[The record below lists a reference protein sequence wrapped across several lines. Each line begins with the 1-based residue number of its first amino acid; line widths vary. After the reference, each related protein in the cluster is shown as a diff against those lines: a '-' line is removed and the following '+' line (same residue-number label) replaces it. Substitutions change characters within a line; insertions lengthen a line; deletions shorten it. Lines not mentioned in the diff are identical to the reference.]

1 MKKCNSAREAEFE
14 QNPCSI
20 SNRLHAKDTGQD
32 IETQDDRLMFARST
46 RLVSCNGALLR
57 CGSLQLQLRAQLHKQ
72 HLSPALQKMHSDLKL
87 DELLVD
93 NTPDYVRLILRST
106 VYDVIHETPVNH
118 AVGLSSRLNT
128 RVEMKREDL
137 LPVFSFKLRGAY
149 NMIAKLDE
157 AQKHQGVIA
166 CSAGNHAQGVA
177 FAARHMHIPATI
189 VMPVCTPSI
198 KYQNVSR
205 LGSQVVLYGNDFDEA
220 KAECARLSEE
230 RGLTNIPPFDHPYV
244 IAGQGTVAMEILR
257 QVHNFNRIG
266 AVFVPVG
273 GGGLIAG
280 VGAYLKRIAP
290 HIKVIGVETFDAPTL
305 STSLNAGKR
314 VNLESVG
321 SFADG
326 TSVRLIGEETFR
338 VCQDVVDEV
347 VLVNTDEICAAIKD
361 IFEDTRSILEPS
373 GALSVA
379 GMKKYVLQAHPEIDH
394 SKHTYVPILSG
405 ANMNFDRLRFV
416 SERAVL
422 GEGKEVFLLVTIPDV
437 PGSFKK
443 LQKVIHPRSVTEFSY
458 RYNEHRHESSSEVPK
473 AYIYTSFSVVDREK
487 EIKQVM
493 QQIHNL
499 GFEAVDISDNEM
511 AKSHGRYLVGGAS
524 KVPNER
530 IISFEFPE
538 RPGALTKFLAGLSDS
553 WNLTLF
559 HYRNHGADIG
569 KVLVGISVPPRENLT
584 FQKFLDDLGYKY
596 TDEADNAVYQKLLKY

>member
-1 MKKCNSAREAEFE
+1 MIPKLLCGNTLLSASVTTSRSVYGLSTRYF
-14 QNPCSI
+14 
-20 SNRLHAKDTGQD
+20 
-32 IETQDDRLMFARST
+32 TQDLAPS
-46 RLVSCNGALLR
+46 LVK
-57 CGSLQLQLRAQLHKQ
+57 LH
-72 HLSPALQKMHSDLKL
+72 SELKP
-87 DELLVD
+87 DELLTD
-93 NTPDYVRLILRST
+93 NTPDYVRLVLRSS
-106 VYDVIHETPVNH
+106 VYDVIKESPISHG
-118 AVGLSSRLNT
+118 VGLSSRLNT
-128 RVEMKREDL
+128 NVQLKREDL

-149 NMIAKLDE
+149 NMIAKLDDT
-157 AQKHQGVIA
+157 QRNQGVIA

-177 FAARHMHIPATI
+177 YAARHLDIPATI
-189 VMPVCTPSI
+189 VMPVSTPSI

-220 KAECARLSEE
+220 KAECTKLAEE

-257 QVHNFNRIG
+257 QVYNSNKIG

-280 VGAYLKRIAP
+280 VGAYLKRVTP
-290 HIKVIGVETFDAPTL
+290 HIKIIGVETHDAATL
-305 STSLNAGKR
+305 HTSLQRNKR
-314 VNLESVG
+314 TNLASVG
-321 SFADG
+321 TFADG
-326 TSVRLIGEETFR
+326 TSVRIIGEETFR
-338 VCQDVVDEV
+338 VAREVVDEI
-347 VLVNTDEICAAIKD
+347 VLVNTDEICAAVKD
-361 IFEDTRSILEPS
+361 VFEDTRSIVEPS
-373 GALSVA
+373 GALAVA
-379 GMKKYVLQAHPEIDH
+379 GMKKYITQLHPEIDH
-394 SKHTYVPILSG
+394 SKQTYVPILSG

-422 GEGKEVFLLVTIPDV
+422 GEGKEVFMLVTIPDV

-443 LQKVIHPRSVTEFSY
+443 MQKVIHPRAVTEFCY

-493 QQIHNL
+493 QQLNTL
-499 GFEAVDISDNEM
+499 GFEAVDISDNEL

-538 RPGALTKFLAGLSDS
+538 RPGALTRFLAGLSES

-569 KVLVGISVPPRENLT
+569 KVLAGISVPPRENLT
-584 FQKFLDDLGYKY
+584 FQKFLEDLDYKY
-596 TDEADNAVYQKLLKY
+596 QDETENMVYQRLLKY

>member
-1 MKKCNSAREAEFE
+1 MIPKLLCGNTLLSA
-14 QNPCSI
+14 SI
-20 SNRLHAKDTGQD
+20 TTSRSVYGLSTRYF
-32 IETQDDRLMFARST
+32 TQDLAPS
-46 RLVSCNGALLR
+46 LVK
-57 CGSLQLQLRAQLHKQ
+57 LH
-72 HLSPALQKMHSDLKL
+72 SELKP
-87 DELLVD
+87 DELLTD
-93 NTPDYVRLILRST
+93 NTPDYVRLVLRSS
-106 VYDVIHETPVNH
+106 VYDVIKESPISHG
-118 AVGLSSRLNT
+118 VGLSSRLNT
-128 RVEMKREDL
+128 NVQLKREDL

-149 NMIAKLDE
+149 NMIAKLDDT
-157 AQKHQGVIA
+157 QRNQGVIA

-177 FAARHMHIPATI
+177 YTARHLDIPATI
-189 VMPVCTPSI
+189 VMPVSTPSI

-220 KAECARLSEE
+220 KAECTKLAEE

-257 QVHNFNRIG
+257 QVYNSNKIG

-280 VGAYLKRIAP
+280 VGAYLKRVTP
-290 HIKVIGVETFDAPTL
+290 HIKIIGVETHDAATL
-305 STSLNAGKR
+305 HTSLQRNKR
-314 VNLESVG
+314 TNLASVG
-321 SFADG
+321 TFADG
-326 TSVRLIGEETFR
+326 TSVRIIGEETFR
-338 VCQDVVDEV
+338 VAREVVDEI
-347 VLVNTDEICAAIKD
+347 VLVNTDEICAAVKD
-361 IFEDTRSILEPS
+361 VFEDTRSIVEPS
-373 GALSVA
+373 GALAVA
-379 GMKKYVLQAHPEIDH
+379 GMKKYITQLHPEIDH
-394 SKHTYVPILSG
+394 SKQTYVPILSG

-422 GEGKEVFLLVTIPDV
+422 GEGKEVFMLVTIPDV

-443 LQKVIHPRSVTEFSY
+443 MQKVIHPRAVTEFCY

-493 QQIHNL
+493 QQLNTL
-499 GFEAVDISDNEM
+499 GFEAVDISDNEL

-538 RPGALTKFLAGLSDS
+538 RPGALTRFLAGLSES

-569 KVLVGISVPPRENLT
+569 KVLAGISVPPRENLT
-584 FQKFLDDLGYKY
+584 FQKFLEDLGYKY
-596 TDEADNAVYQKLLKY
+596 QDETENMVYQRLLKY

>member
-1 MKKCNSAREAEFE
+1 MFVRPLKSM
-14 QNPCSI
+14 S
-20 SNRLHAKDTGQD
+20 HTG
-32 IETQDDRLMFARST
+32 TA
-46 RLVSCNGALLR
+46 VR
-57 CGSLQLQLRAQLHKQ
+57 CGSLLLRAQIHNKN
-72 HLSPALQKMHSDLKL
+72 LSPNLAKMHSELKL
-87 DELLVD
+87 DELQSD
-93 NTPDYVRLILRST
+93 NTPDYVRLVLRSP
-106 VYDVIHETPVNH
+106 VYDVIDETPVNR

-128 RVEMKREDL
+128 NVQLKREDL

-149 NMIAKLDE
+149 NMIAKLE
-157 AQKHQGVIA
+157 ENQKNQGVIA

-177 FAARHMHIPATI
+177 YAARHMNIPATI
-189 VMPVCTPSI
+189 VMPVSTPSI

-220 KAECARLSEE
+220 KAECARLAEE

-257 QVHNFNRIG
+257 QVHNSLRIG

-290 HIKVIGVETFDAPTL
+290 HIKIVGVETHDAATL
-305 STSLNAGKR
+305 STSLRSGRRELLKT
-314 VNLESVG
+314 VG

-326 TSVRLIGEETFR
+326 TSVRIIGEETFR
-338 VCQDVVDEV
+338 VSQEVVDEL
-347 VLVNTDEICAAIKD
+347 VLVNTDEICAAVKD
-361 IFEDTRSILEPS
+361 VFEDTRSIIEPS

-379 GMKKYVLQAHPEIDH
+379 GMKKYVTQVHPELDH

-422 GEGKEVFLLVTIPDV
+422 GEGKEVFMLVTIPDV

-443 LQKVIHPRSVTEFSY
+443 LQKVIHPRNVTEFSY

-493 QQIHNL
+493 QQIHSL
-499 GFEAVDISDNEM
+499 GFEAVDISENEM

-530 IISFEFPE
+530 VVSFEFPE
-538 RPGALTKFLAGLSDS
+538 RPGALTKFLMGLGES

-559 HYRNHGADIG
+559 HYRNHGADLG

-596 TDEADNAVYQKLLKY
+596 HEEGDNAVYQKLLKY

>member
-1 MKKCNSAREAEFE
+1 M
-14 QNPCSI
+14 
-20 SNRLHAKDTGQD
+20 
-32 IETQDDRLMFARST
+32 ST
-46 RLVSCNGALLR
+46 RLLLKTNLRTASRIRVPLNGLR
-57 CGSLQLQLRAQLHKQ
+57 FLHTK
-72 HLSPALQKMHSDLKL
+72 LSDNLVRLHSNLKL
-87 DELLVD
+87 DELQDD
-93 NTPDYVRLILRST
+93 NTPDYVRLILRSS
-106 VYDVIHETPVNH
+106 VYDVMDESPITTGTV
-118 AVGLSSRLNT
+118 LSSKLNT
-128 RVEMKREDL
+128 NVQLKRDDL

-149 NMIAKLDE
+149 NMMAKLDDT
-157 AQKHQGVIA
+157 QKNQGVIA

-177 FAARHMHIPATI
+177 YAAKHLKIPATI
-189 VMPVCTPSI
+189 VMPVSTPSI

-220 KAECARLSEE
+220 KAECARLAEE

-257 QVHNFNRIG
+257 QVHMSSKIG

-280 VGAYLKRIAP
+280 VGTYLKRIAP
-290 HIKVIGVETFDAPTL
+290 HIKIIGVETYDACAL
-305 STSLNAGKR
+305 YTSLQSGKR
-314 VNLESVG
+314 AALESVG

-326 TSVRLIGEETFR
+326 TAVRLLGEETFR
-338 VCQDVVDEV
+338 VAQEVVDEV
-347 VLVNTDEICAAIKD
+347 VLVNTDEICAGIKD
-361 IFEDTRSILEPS
+361 IFEDTRSIVEPS
-373 GALSVA
+373 GALAVA
-379 GMKKYVLQAHPEIDH
+379 GMKKYVSHLHPEIEH
-394 SKHTYVPILSG
+394 SKHTYVPVLSG

-422 GEGKEVFLLVTIPDV
+422 GEGKEVFMLITLPDV

-443 LQKVIHPRSVTEFSY
+443 LQNVIHPRSVTEFSY
-458 RYNEHRHESSSEVPK
+458 RYNEHRHDSTSEVPK
-473 AYIYTSFSVVDREK
+473 AYIYTSFNVVDREK

-493 QQIHNL
+493 QQIHAL
-499 GFEAVDISDNEM
+499 GFDAVDISDNDM

-559 HYRNHGADIG
+559 HYRNHGADVG
-569 KVLVGISVPPRENLT
+569 KILAGISVPPRENLT
-584 FQKFLDDLGYKY
+584 FQKFLEDLDYKY
-596 TDEADNAVYQKLLKY
+596 HDETGNMVYQKFLKF

>member
-1 MKKCNSAREAEFE
+1 MPAILSASTKLVGKC
-14 QNPCSI
+14 
-20 SNRLHAKDTGQD
+20 RL
-32 IETQDDRLMFARST
+32 LSRSY
-46 RLVSCNGALLR
+46 SE
-57 CGSLQLQLRAQLHKQ
+57 
-72 HLSPALQKMHSDLKL
+72 LSPSLAKLHSQLKP
-87 DELLVD
+87 DEILSD
-93 NTPDYVRLILRST
+93 NTPDYVRLILRSS
-106 VYDVIHETPVNH
+106 VYDIISESPMTHG
-118 AVGLSSRLNT
+118 VGLSSRLNAN
-128 RVEMKREDL
+128 VQLKREDL

-157 AQKHQGVIA
+157 SQKTQGVIA

-177 FAARHMHIPATI
+177 YASKHLNIPATI
-189 VMPVCTPSI
+189 VMPVSTPSI

-220 KAECARLSEE
+220 KAECTKLTEE

-244 IAGQGTVAMEILR
+244 IAGQGTIAMEILR
-257 QVHNFNRIG
+257 QVHNASKIK
-266 AVFVPVG
+266 AVFCAVG
-273 GGGLIAG
+273 GGGLITG

-290 HIKVIGVETFDAPTL
+290 HIKVIGVETYDAATL
-305 STSLNAGKR
+305 HTSLKAGKR
-314 VNLESVG
+314 VPLPNVG
-321 SFADG
+321 TFADG
-326 TSVRLIGEETFR
+326 TSVRMIGEETFR
-338 VCQDVVDEV
+338 VAKDVVDEV

-361 IFEDTRSILEPS
+361 IFEDTRSIVEPS

-379 GMKKYVLQAHPEIDH
+379 GLKKYVTQLHPNTNH
-394 SKHTYVPILSG
+394 SKSTYVPILSG

-422 GEGKEVFLLVTIPDV
+422 GEGKEVFMLVTIPDV

-443 LQKVIHPRSVTEFSY
+443 LQNVIHPRAVTEFSY

-473 AYIYTSFSVVDREK
+473 AYIYTSFNVVDREK

-493 QQIHNL
+493 QQLHSL

-538 RPGALTKFLAGLSDS
+538 RPGALTKFLGGLSDT

-569 KVLVGISVPPRENLT
+569 KVLAGISVPPRENLT

-596 TDEADNAVYQKLLKY
+596 QDESDNMVYQKLLKY

>member
-1 MKKCNSAREAEFE
+1 MSATLLKQPLFTVVRQSRQSRVSGLNLLKLKAE
-14 QNPCSI
+14 
-20 SNRLHAKDTGQD
+20 LH
-32 IETQDDRLMFARST
+32 R
-46 RLVSCNGALLR
+46 
-57 CGSLQLQLRAQLHKQ
+57 Q
-72 HLSPALQKMHSDLKL
+72 HLSPSLIKLHSELKL
-87 DELLVD
+87 DELQTD
-93 NTPDYVRLILRST
+93 NTPDYVRLVLRSS
-106 VYDVIHETPVNH
+106 VYDVINESPISQG
-118 AVGLSSRLNT
+118 VGLSSRLNT
-128 RVEMKREDL
+128 NVILKREDL

-149 NMIAKLDE
+149 NMIAKLDDS
-157 AQKHQGVIA
+157 QRNQGVIA

-177 FAARHMHIPATI
+177 FAAKHLKIPATI

-220 KAECARLSEE
+220 KAECAKLAEE

-257 QVHNFNRIG
+257 QVRTANKIG

-280 VGAYLKRIAP
+280 IGAYLKRVAP

-305 STSLNAGKR
+305 HNSLQRNQR
-314 VNLESVG
+314 TPLPVVG

-326 TSVRLIGEETFR
+326 TSVRMIGEETFR
-338 VCQDVVDEV
+338 VAQQVVDEV
-347 VLVNTDEICAAIKD
+347 VLVNTDEICAAVKD
-361 IFEDTRSILEPS
+361 VFEDTRSIVEPS

-379 GMKKYVLQAHPEIDH
+379 GMKKYISTVHPEIDH
-394 SKHTYVPILSG
+394 TKHTYVPILSG

-422 GEGKEVFLLVTIPDV
+422 GEGKEVFMLVTLPDV
-437 PGSFKK
+437 PGAFKK
-443 LQKVIHPRSVTEFSY
+443 MQKIIHPRSVTEFSY

-493 QQIHNL
+493 QQLNAL
-499 GFEAVDISDNEM
+499 GFEAVDISDNEL

-538 RPGALTKFLAGLSDS
+538 RPGALTRFLGGLSDS

-569 KVLVGISVPPRENLT
+569 KVLAGISVPPRENLT
-584 FQKFLDDLGYKY
+584 FQKFLEDLGYTY
-596 TDEADNAVYQKLLKY
+596 HDETDNTVYQKFLKY

>member
-1 MKKCNSAREAEFE
+1 MNHKVLCGNTLLQASARHT
-14 QNPCSI
+14 SK
-20 SNRLHAKDTGQD
+20 LAK
-32 IETQDDRLMFARST
+32 FT
-46 RLVSCNGALLR
+46 RLFT
-57 CGSLQLQLRAQLHKQ
+57 QQ
-72 HLSPALQKMHSDLKL
+72 LSPNLVKLHSELKP
-87 DELLVD
+87 DELLTD
-93 NTPDYVRLILRST
+93 NTPDYVRLVLRSS
-106 VYDVIHETPVNH
+106 VYDVIKESPISQG
-118 AVGLSSRLNT
+118 VGLSSRLNT
-128 RVEMKREDL
+128 NVQLKREDL

-149 NMIAKLDE
+149 NMIAKLDDS
-157 AQKHQGVIA
+157 QRNQGVIA

-177 FAARHMHIPATI
+177 YAAKHLHIPATI
-189 VMPVCTPSI
+189 VMPVSTPSI

-220 KAECARLSEE
+220 KAECTKLAEE

-257 QVHNFNRIG
+257 QVYNSNKIG

-280 VGAYLKRIAP
+280 VGAYLKRVTP
-290 HIKVIGVETFDAPTL
+290 HIKVVGVETHDAATL
-305 STSLNAGKR
+305 HTSMQRNKR
-314 VNLESVG
+314 TNLESVG
-321 SFADG
+321 TFADG
-326 TSVRLIGEETFR
+326 TSVRIIGEETFR
-338 VCQDVVDEV
+338 VAKEVVDEI
-347 VLVNTDEICAAIKD
+347 VLVNTDEICAAVKD
-361 IFEDTRSILEPS
+361 VFEDTRSIVEPS
-373 GALSVA
+373 GALAVA
-379 GMKKYVLQAHPEIDH
+379 GMKKYITQLHPEIDH
-394 SKHTYVPILSG
+394 SKQTYVPILSG

-422 GEGKEVFLLVTIPDV
+422 GEGKEVFMLVTIPDV

-443 LQKVIHPRSVTEFSY
+443 MQKVIHPRAVTEFCY

-493 QQIHNL
+493 QQLNTL
-499 GFEAVDISDNEM
+499 GFEAVDISDNEL

-538 RPGALTKFLAGLSDS
+538 RPGALTRFLAGLSES

-569 KVLVGISVPPRENLT
+569 KVLAGISVPPRENLT
-584 FQKFLDDLGYKY
+584 FQKFLEDLGYKY
-596 TDEADNAVYQKLLKY
+596 QDETDNMVYQRLLKY

>member
-1 MKKCNSAREAEFE
+1 MSSVLYLKNSARTY
-14 QNPCSI
+14 
-20 SNRLHAKDTGQD
+20 NRLP
-32 IETQDDRLMFARST
+32 
-46 RLVSCNGALLR
+46 
-57 CGSLQLQLRAQLHKQ
+57 LQLQLRVFLHSKN
-72 HLSPALQKMHSDLKL
+72 LSPSLSKLHSNLKL
-87 DELLVD
+87 DELQTD
-93 NTPDYVRLILRST
+93 NTPDYVRLILRSS
-106 VYDVIHETPVNH
+106 VYDVMDESPITHG
-118 AVGLSSRLNT
+118 VGLSSKLNT
-128 RVEMKREDL
+128 NVQLKRDDL

-149 NMIAKLDE
+149 NMIAKLDDS
-157 AQKHQGVIA
+157 QKNQGVIA
-166 CSAGNHAQGVA
+166 CSAGNHAQGIA
-177 FAARHMHIPATI
+177 FAAKHLNIPATI
-189 VMPVCTPSI
+189 VMPVSTPSI

-205 LGSQVVLYGNDFDEA
+205 LGSQIVLYGNDFDEA
-220 KAECARLSEE
+220 KGECTKLAEE

-257 QVHNFNRIG
+257 QVHKANKIG

-290 HIKVIGVETFDAPTL
+290 HIKIIGVETYDASSL
-305 STSLNAGKR
+305 YTSLQRGKR
-314 VNLESVG
+314 TELESVG

-326 TSVRLIGEETFR
+326 TAVRLIGEETFR
-338 VCQDVVDEV
+338 VAQEVVDEV
-347 VLVNTDEICAAIKD
+347 VLVNTDEICAAVKD
-361 IFEDTRSILEPS
+361 VFEDTRSIVEPS

-379 GMKKYVLQAHPEIDH
+379 GMKKYVSTLHPEIDH

-422 GEGKEVFLLVTIPDV
+422 GEGKEVFMLVTIPDI

-443 LQKVIHPRSVTEFSY
+443 LQNVIHPRSVTEFSY
-458 RYNEHRHESSSEVPK
+458 RYNEHRHESTSEVPK

-493 QQIHNL
+493 QQIHAL
-499 GFEAVDISDNEM
+499 GFDAVDISDNEM

-530 IISFEFPE
+530 IIAFEFPE
-538 RPGALTKFLAGLSDS
+538 RPGALTKFLAGLSES

-569 KVLVGISVPPRENLT
+569 KILAGISVPPRENLT
-584 FQKFLDDLGYKY
+584 FQKFLEDLGYKY
-596 TDEADNAVYQKLLKY
+596 HDETGNMVYQKFLKF

>member
-1 MKKCNSAREAEFE
+1 MSATLLKQPLCTVVR
-14 QNPCSI
+14 QGKQS
-20 SNRLHAKDTGQD
+20 K
-32 IETQDDRLMFARST
+32 
-46 RLVSCNGALLR
+46 VSGLNLLR
-57 CGSLQLQLRAQLHKQ
+57 LKAHLHRQ
-72 HLSPALQKMHSDLKL
+72 HLSPSLIKLHSELKL
-87 DELLVD
+87 DELQTD
-93 NTPDYVRLILRST
+93 NTPDYVRLVLRSS
-106 VYDVIHETPVNH
+106 VYDVINESPISQG
-118 AVGLSSRLNT
+118 VGLSSRLNT
-128 RVEMKREDL
+128 NVILKREDL

-149 NMIAKLDE
+149 NMIAKLDDS
-157 AQKHQGVIA
+157 QRNQGVIA

-177 FAARHMHIPATI
+177 FAAKHLKIPATI

-220 KAECARLSEE
+220 KAECAKLAEE

-257 QVHNFNRIG
+257 QVRTANKIG

-280 VGAYLKRIAP
+280 IGAYLKRVAP
-290 HIKVIGVETFDAPTL
+290 HIKIIGVETYDAATL
-305 STSLNAGKR
+305 HNSLQCNQR
-314 VNLESVG
+314 TPLPVVG
-321 SFADG
+321 TFADG
-326 TSVRLIGEETFR
+326 TSVRMIGEETFR
-338 VCQDVVDEV
+338 VAQQVVDEV
-347 VLVNTDEICAAIKD
+347 VLVNTDEICAAVKD
-361 IFEDTRSILEPS
+361 IFEDTRSIVEPS

-379 GMKKYVLQAHPEIDH
+379 GMKKYISTVHPEIDH
-394 SKHTYVPILSG
+394 TKNTYVPILSG

-422 GEGKEVFLLVTIPDV
+422 GEGKEVFMLVTLPDV
-437 PGSFKK
+437 PGAFKK
-443 LQKVIHPRSVTEFSY
+443 MQKIIHPRSVTEFSY

-493 QQIHNL
+493 QQLNAL
-499 GFEAVDISDNEM
+499 GFEAVDISDNEL

-538 RPGALTKFLAGLSDS
+538 RPGALTRFLGGLSDS

-569 KVLVGISVPPRENLT
+569 KVLAGISVPPRENLT
-584 FQKFLDDLGYKY
+584 FQKFLEDLGYTY
-596 TDEADNAVYQKLLKY
+596 HDETDNTVYQKFLKY

>member
-1 MKKCNSAREAEFE
+1 MFVRPLKSM
-14 QNPCSI
+14 S
-20 SNRLHAKDTGQD
+20 HTG
-32 IETQDDRLMFARST
+32 TA
-46 RLVSCNGALLR
+46 VR
-57 CGSLQLQLRAQLHKQ
+57 CGSLLLRAQIHNKN
-72 HLSPALQKMHSDLKL
+72 LSPNLAKMHSELKL
-87 DELLVD
+87 DELQSD
-93 NTPDYVRLILRST
+93 NTPDYVRLVLRSP
-106 VYDVIHETPVNH
+106 VYDVIDETPVNR

-128 RVEMKREDL
+128 NVQLKREDL

-149 NMIAKLDE
+149 NMIAKLE
-157 AQKHQGVIA
+157 ENQKNQGVIA

-177 FAARHMHIPATI
+177 YAARHMNIPATI
-189 VMPVCTPSI
+189 VMPVSTPSI

-220 KAECARLSEE
+220 KAECARLAEE

-257 QVHNFNRIG
+257 QVHNSLRIG

-280 VGAYLKRIAP
+280 IGAYLKRIAP
-290 HIKVIGVETFDAPTL
+290 HIKIVGVETHDAATL
-305 STSLNAGKR
+305 STSLRSGKR
-314 VNLESVG
+314 ELLKTVG

-326 TSVRLIGEETFR
+326 TSVRIFGEETFR
-338 VCQDVVDEV
+338 VSQEVVDEL
-347 VLVNTDEICAAIKD
+347 VLVNTDEICAAVKD
-361 IFEDTRSILEPS
+361 VFEDTRSIIEPS

-379 GMKKYVLQAHPEIDH
+379 GMKKYVTQVHPEIDH

-422 GEGKEVFLLVTIPDV
+422 GEGKEVFMLVTIPDV

-443 LQKVIHPRSVTEFSY
+443 LQKVIHPRNVTEFSY

-493 QQIHNL
+493 QQIHSL
-499 GFEAVDISDNEM
+499 GFEAVDISENEM

-530 IISFEFPE
+530 VVSFEFPE
-538 RPGALTKFLAGLSDS
+538 RPGALTKFLMGLGES

-559 HYRNHGADIG
+559 HYRNHGADLG

-596 TDEADNAVYQKLLKY
+596 HEEGDNAVYQKLLKY

>member
-1 MKKCNSAREAEFE
+1 MSKTSLLKS
-14 QNPCSI
+14 
-20 SNRLHAKDTGQD
+20 TG
-32 IETQDDRLMFARST
+32 LKFGLYRST
-46 RLVSCNGALLR
+46 RCLS
-57 CGSLQLQLRAQLHKQ
+57 SYQLQLKARLHFQ
-72 HLSPALQKMHSDLKL
+72 SNLSPSLVKLHSELKL
-87 DELLVD
+87 DELKTD
-93 NTPDYVRLILRST
+93 NTPDYVRLVLRSS
-106 VYDVIHETPVNH
+106 VYDVIDESPISTG
-118 AVGLSSRLNT
+118 VGLSSRLNT
-128 RVEMKREDL
+128 NVQLKREDL

-149 NMIAKLDE
+149 NMIAKLDDS
-157 AQKHQGVIA
+157 QRNQGVIA

-177 FAARHMHIPATI
+177 FAAKHLNIPATI
-189 VMPVCTPSI
+189 VMPVSTPSI

-220 KAECARLSEE
+220 KAECSKLAKE

-257 QVHNFNRIG
+257 QVHNANKIG

-280 VGAYLKRIAP
+280 IGAYLKRIAP
-290 HIKVIGVETFDAPTL
+290 HIKIIGVETFDAATLHSSLQRNKRFSLPT
-305 STSLNAGKR
+305 
-314 VNLESVG
+314 VG
-321 SFADG
+321 TFADG
-326 TSVRLIGEETFR
+326 TSVRLIGEESFR
-338 VCQDVVDEV
+338 VAQEVVDEV
-347 VLVNTDEICAAIKD
+347 VLVNTDEICAAVKD
-361 IFEDTRSILEPS
+361 IFEDTRSIVEPS

-379 GMKKYVLQAHPEIDH
+379 GMKKYISTLHPEIDH

-437 PGSFKK
+437 PGSFKR
-443 LQKVIHPRSVTEFSY
+443 LQKVIHPRAVTEFSY
-458 RYNEHRHESSSEVPK
+458 RYNEHRHESSSDVPK
-473 AYIYTSFSVVDREK
+473 AFIYTSFSVVDREK
-487 EIKQVM
+487 EIKQVI
-493 QQIHNL
+493 QQLHSL

-524 KVPNER
+524 KVPNEK

-538 RPGALTKFLAGLSDS
+538 RPGALYKFLNGLSES

-569 KVLVGISVPPRENLT
+569 KVLAGVSVPPRENLT
-584 FQKFLDDLGYKY
+584 FQKFLEDLGYAY
-596 TDEADNAVYQKLLKY
+596 CDETDNMVYQKLLKY

>member
-1 MKKCNSAREAEFE
+1 
-14 QNPCSI
+14 
-20 SNRLHAKDTGQD
+20 
-32 IETQDDRLMFARST
+32 MFARSLKSLSHSGT
-46 RLVSCNGALLR
+46 VVRY
-57 CGSLQLQLRAQLHKQ
+57 GSLQLRAQIHNKN
-72 HLSPALQKMHSDLKL
+72 LSPNLVKMHSELKL
-87 DELLVD
+87 DELQAD
-93 NTPDYVRLILRST
+93 NTPDYVRLVLRSP
-106 VYDVIHETPVNH
+106 VYDVIDETPVNT

-128 RVEMKREDL
+128 NVQLKREDL

-149 NMIAKLDE
+149 NMIAKLE
-157 AQKHQGVIA
+157 ENQKNQGVIA

-177 FAARHMHIPATI
+177 YAARHMNIPATI
-189 VMPVCTPSI
+189 VMPVSTPSI

-220 KAECARLSEE
+220 KAECARLAEE

-257 QVHNFNRIG
+257 QVHNSLKIG

-280 VGAYLKRIAP
+280 IGAYLKRIAP
-290 HIKVIGVETFDAPTL
+290 HIKIVGVETHDAATL
-305 STSLNAGKR
+305 STSLRSGKR
-314 VNLESVG
+314 ELLETVG

-326 TSVRLIGEETFR
+326 TSVRIIGEETFR
-338 VCQDVVDEV
+338 VSQEVVDEL
-347 VLVNTDEICAAIKD
+347 VLVNTDEICAAVKD
-361 IFEDTRSILEPS
+361 IFEDTRSIIEPS

-379 GMKKYVLQAHPEIDH
+379 GMKKYVTQIHPEIDH

-422 GEGKEVFLLVTIPDV
+422 GEGKEVFMLVTIPDV

-443 LQKVIHPRSVTEFSY
+443 LQKVIHPRNVTEFSY

-493 QQIHNL
+493 QQIHSL
-499 GFEAVDISDNEM
+499 GFEAVDISENEM

-530 IISFEFPE
+530 VVSFEFPE
-538 RPGALTKFLAGLSDS
+538 RPGALTKFLLGLGES

-559 HYRNHGADIG
+559 HYRNHGADLG

-596 TDEADNAVYQKLLKY
+596 AEEGDNAVYQKLLKY

>member
-1 MKKCNSAREAEFE
+1 MATTVLFKTALKNANGKLFAYGSREVGSFTA
-14 QNPCSI
+14 
-20 SNRLHAKDTGQD
+20 
-32 IETQDDRLMFARST
+32 TQFSRRHQST
-46 RLVSCNGALLR
+46 
-57 CGSLQLQLRAQLHKQ
+57 
-72 HLSPALQKMHSDLKL
+72 LSPSLVNLHSELKL
-87 DELLVD
+87 DELQPD
-93 NTPDYVRLILRST
+93 NTPDYVRLVLRSS
-106 VYDVIHETPVNH
+106 VYDAIDESPISP
-118 AVGLSSRLNT
+118 AVGLSSKLNT
-128 RVEMKREDL
+128 NVQLKREDL

-149 NMIAKLDE
+149 NMIAKLDDNVRN
-157 AQKHQGVIA
+157 QGVIA

-177 FAARHMHIPATI
+177 YAAKKLGIPATI
-189 VMPVCTPSI
+189 VMPVSTPSI

-220 KAECARLSEE
+220 KAECAKLSEE

-257 QVHNFNRIG
+257 QVHNANKIN

-290 HIKVIGVETFDAPTL
+290 HIKVIGVETYDATTL
-305 STSLNAGKR
+305 HTSLQNGKR
-314 VNLESVG
+314 TELTKVG
-321 SFADG
+321 TFADG

-338 VCQDVVDEV
+338 VAQEVVDEI
-347 VLVNTDEICAAIKD
+347 VLVNTDELCAAIKD
-361 IFEDTRSILEPS
+361 VFEDTRSILEPS

-379 GMKKYVLQAHPEIDH
+379 GMKKYISVLHPEIDH

-443 LQKVIHPRSVTEFSY
+443 LQKIIHPRSVTEFSY
-458 RYNEHRHESSSEVPK
+458 RYNEHRHQSSNDVPK

-487 EIKQVM
+487 EIKQVL
-493 QQIHNL
+493 QQLHSL
-499 GFEAVDISDNEM
+499 GFEAIDISDNEM

-524 KVPNER
+524 KVPNEK
-530 IISFEFPE
+530 IVSFSFPE
-538 RPGALTKFLAGLSDS
+538 RPGALTKFLAGMSES

-559 HYRNHGADIG
+559 HYRNHGSDIG
-569 KVLVGISVPPRENLT
+569 KVLAGISVPPRENLT
-584 FQKFLDDLGYKY
+584 FQKFLQDLGYAY
-596 TDEADNAVYQKLLKY
+596 VDETDNMVYQKFLKY

>member
-1 MKKCNSAREAEFE
+1 M
-14 QNPCSI
+14 I
-20 SNRLHAKDTGQD
+20 V
-32 IETQDDRLMFARST
+32 RSLKT
-46 RLVSCNGALLR
+46 LSRNGSLFR
-57 CGSLQLQLRAQLHKQ
+57 CGSMQLQFRAQIHKQ
-72 HLSPALQKMHSDLKL
+72 NLAPNLVRMHSELKL
-87 DELLVD
+87 DELQTD
-93 NTPDYVRLILRST
+93 NTPDYVRLVLRSP
-106 VYDVIHETPVNH
+106 VYDVIDETPVNL

-128 RVEMKREDL
+128 NVQLKREDL

-157 AQKHQGVIA
+157 NQKNQGVIA

-177 FAARHMHIPATI
+177 YAARHMNIPATI
-189 VMPVCTPSI
+189 VMPVSTPSI

-220 KAECARLSEE
+220 KAECTRLSEE

-244 IAGQGTVAMEILR
+244 IAGQGTVAMEVLR
-257 QVHNFNRIG
+257 QVHNSHKIG

-290 HIKVIGVETFDAPTL
+290 HVKIVGVETFDAPTL
-305 STSLNAGKR
+305 SASMKSGKR
-314 VNLESVG
+314 ELLTTVG

-326 TSVRLIGEETFR
+326 TSVRVIGEETLR
-338 VCQDVVDEV
+338 VSQEVVDEI
-347 VLVNTDEICAAIKD
+347 VLVNTDEICAAVKD
-361 IFEDTRSILEPS
+361 IFEDTRSIIEPS
-373 GALSVA
+373 GALSVS
-379 GMKKYVLQAHPEIDH
+379 GMKKYITQIHPEIDH

-422 GEGKEVFLLVTIPDV
+422 GEGKEVFMLVTIPDV

-443 LQKVIHPRSVTEFSY
+443 LQKVIHPRNVTEFSY

-493 QQIHNL
+493 QQVHSL
-499 GFEAVDISDNEM
+499 GFEAVDISENEM

-530 IISFEFPE
+530 VVSFEFPE
-538 RPGALTKFLAGLSDS
+538 RPGALTKFLMGLSES

-559 HYRNHGADIG
+559 HYRNHGADLG

-596 TDEADNAVYQKLLKY
+596 SDEGENAVYQKLLKY

>member
-1 MKKCNSAREAEFE
+1 MSSTKVMRNASGTE
-14 QNPCSI
+14 QI
-20 SNRLHAKDTGQD
+20 
-32 IETQDDRLMFARST
+32 
-46 RLVSCNGALLR
+46 LR
-57 CGSLQLQLRAQLHKQ
+57 CSSKSLFKSLNLQSRANLHQ
-72 HLSPALQKMHSDLKL
+72 NLSPSLIKLHSELKL
-87 DELLVD
+87 DELKTD
-93 NTPDYVRLILRST
+93 GTPDYVRLVLRSS
-106 VYDVIHETPVNH
+106 VYDVIKESQMTHG
-118 AVGLSSRLNT
+118 VGLSSRLNT
-128 RVEMKREDL
+128 NVQLKREDL

-149 NMIAKLDE
+149 NMVAKLSDSE
-157 AQKHQGVIA
+157 KSQGVIA

-177 FAARHMHIPATI
+177 FAAKHLNIPATI
-189 VMPVCTPSI
+189 VMPVSSPSI

-220 KAECARLSEE
+220 KAECTKLAKE

-257 QVHNFNRIG
+257 QVHNANKIG

-273 GGGLIAG
+273 GGGFIAG

-290 HIKVIGVETFDAPTL
+290 HIKIIGVETFDAATL
-305 STSLNAGKR
+305 HTSLQSNKR
-314 VNLESVG
+314 ISLSQVG
-321 SFADG
+321 TFADG
-326 TSVRLIGEETFR
+326 TSVRLLGEETFR
-338 VCQDVVDEV
+338 ICQEVVDEV
-347 VLVNTDEICAAIKD
+347 VLVNTDEICAAVKD
-361 IFEDTRSILEPS
+361 VFEDTRSIVEPS

-379 GMKKYVLQAHPEIDH
+379 GMKKYINVLHPEIEH

-422 GEGKEVFLLVTIPDV
+422 GEGKEVFLLVTIPDI

-458 RYNEHRHESSSEVPK
+458 RYNEHRHESASDVPK

-487 EIKQVM
+487 EIKQVI
-493 QQIHNL
+493 QQLHSL

-524 KVPNER
+524 KVPNEK

-538 RPGALTKFLAGLSDS
+538 RPGALTKFLSGLSDS

-569 KVLVGISVPPRENLT
+569 KVLAGISVPPRENLT
-584 FQKFLDDLGYKY
+584 FQKFLEDLGYTY
-596 TDEADNAVYQKLLKY
+596 CDETENMVYQKFLKY

>member
-1 MKKCNSAREAEFE
+1 MFVRPLKSM
-14 QNPCSI
+14 S
-20 SNRLHAKDTGQD
+20 HTG
-32 IETQDDRLMFARST
+32 TA
-46 RLVSCNGALLR
+46 VR
-57 CGSLQLQLRAQLHKQ
+57 CGSLLLRAQIHNKN
-72 HLSPALQKMHSDLKL
+72 LSPNLAKMHSELKL
-87 DELLVD
+87 DELQSD
-93 NTPDYVRLILRST
+93 NTPDYVRLVLRSP
-106 VYDVIHETPVNH
+106 VYDVIDETPVNR

-128 RVEMKREDL
+128 NVQLKREDL

-149 NMIAKLDE
+149 NMIAKLE
-157 AQKHQGVIA
+157 ENQKNQGVIA

-177 FAARHMHIPATI
+177 YAARHMNIPATI
-189 VMPVCTPSI
+189 VMPVSTPSI

-220 KAECARLSEE
+220 KAECARLAEE

-257 QVHNFNRIG
+257 QVHNSLRIG

-290 HIKVIGVETFDAPTL
+290 HIKIVGVETHDAATL
-305 STSLNAGKR
+305 STSLRSGKR
-314 VNLESVG
+314 ELLKTVG

-326 TSVRLIGEETFR
+326 TSVRIIGEETFR
-338 VCQDVVDEV
+338 VSQEVVDEL
-347 VLVNTDEICAAIKD
+347 VLVNTDEICAAVKD
-361 IFEDTRSILEPS
+361 VFEDTRSIIEPS

-379 GMKKYVLQAHPEIDH
+379 GMKKYVTQVHPELDH

-422 GEGKEVFLLVTIPDV
+422 GEGKEVFMLVTIPDV

-443 LQKVIHPRSVTEFSY
+443 LQKVIHPRNVTEFSY

-493 QQIHNL
+493 QQIHSL
-499 GFEAVDISDNEM
+499 GFEAVDISENEM

-530 IISFEFPE
+530 VVSFEFPE
-538 RPGALTKFLAGLSDS
+538 RPGALTKFLMGLGES

-559 HYRNHGADIG
+559 HYRNHGADLG

-596 TDEADNAVYQKLLKY
+596 HEEGDNAVYQKLLKY

>member
-1 MKKCNSAREAEFE
+1 MSY
-14 QNPCSI
+14 
-20 SNRLHAKDTGQD
+20 
-32 IETQDDRLMFARST
+32 T
-46 RLVSCNGALLR
+46 RLVTPT
-57 CGSLQLQLRAQLHKQ
+57 SLNLVSKRLSLNLTAKFHQQ
-72 HLSPALQKMHSDLKL
+72 LSPSLVKLHSELKL
-87 DELLVD
+87 DELQTD
-93 NTPDYVRLILRST
+93 NTPDYVRLTLRTS
-106 VYDVIHETPVNH
+106 VYDVIDESPVTTG
-118 AVGLSSRLNT
+118 VGLSSRLNT
-128 RVEMKREDL
+128 NVQLKREDL

-149 NMIAKLDE
+149 NMIAKLDDAE
-157 AQKHQGVIA
+157 RNQGVIA

-177 FAARHMHIPATI
+177 FAAKHLNIPATI
-189 VMPVCTPSI
+189 VMPVSTPSI

-220 KAECARLSEE
+220 KGECTKLAKE

-257 QVHNFNRIG
+257 QIHNANKIG

-273 GGGLIAG
+273 GGGLVAG

-290 HIKVIGVETFDAPTL
+290 HIKIIGVETFDAATLHTSLQKGRRTNL
-305 STSLNAGKR
+305 ST
-314 VNLESVG
+314 VG
-321 SFADG
+321 TFADG

-338 VCQDVVDEV
+338 VCQEVVDEV
-347 VLVNTDEICAAIKD
+347 VLVNTDEICAAVKD
-361 IFEDTRSILEPS
+361 IFEDTRSIVEPS

-379 GMKKYVLQAHPEIDH
+379 GMKKYVTHLHPEIDH

-422 GEGKEVFLLVTIPDV
+422 GEGKEVFMLVTIPDI

-443 LQKVIHPRSVTEFSY
+443 LQQVIHPRAVTEFSY
-458 RYNEHRHESSSEVPK
+458 RYNEHRHDSSTDVPK

-493 QQIHNL
+493 QQLHSL
-499 GFEAVDISDNEM
+499 GFEAIDISDNEL

-538 RPGALTKFLAGLSDS
+538 RPGALTKFLNGLSES

-569 KVLVGISVPPRENLT
+569 KVLAGISVPPRENLT
-584 FQKFLDDLGYKY
+584 FQKFLEDLGYKY
-596 TDEADNAVYQKLLKY
+596 YDETDNMVYQKLLKY